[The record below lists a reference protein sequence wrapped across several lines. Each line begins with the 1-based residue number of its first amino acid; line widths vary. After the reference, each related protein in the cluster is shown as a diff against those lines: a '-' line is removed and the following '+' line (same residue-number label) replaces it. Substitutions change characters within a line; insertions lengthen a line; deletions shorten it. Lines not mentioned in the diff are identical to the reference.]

1 MSRTWL
7 AHHGILGQK
16 WGVRRY
22 ENPDGTLTEAGKKR
36 YNKQQTKER
45 NKNLDKNRSTMNDKD
60 LNDHIERLKKEKQLH
75 DLINPGEKY
84 VKDIMSDVG
93 KKVLT
98 AAAAGAALYAG
109 KALVSKF
116 LSKNPAKGLDDD
128 ALDKIISRLEKEERL
143 RKLSSP
149 NFDAKEF
156 ANAIFNG
163 GPKKK

>member
-1 MSRTWL
+1 MNETWL

-16 WGVRRY
+16 WGVRRF

-45 NKNLDKNRSTMNDKD
+45 NKNIDKNRTTMSDKD
-60 LNDHIERLKKEKQLH
+60 LNAHIDRLKKEKQLH
-75 DLINPGEKY
+75 DLLNPGEKY

-98 AAAAGAALYAG
+98 SVAAGAALYAG
-109 KALVSKF
+109 KYFVQKF
-116 LSKNPAKGLDDD
+116 LGKKTSSNLSDDELDAK
-128 ALDKIISRLEKEERL
+128 INRL
-143 RKLSSP
+143 RKENELAKLLSP
-149 NFDAKEF
+149 DFDAGEL
-156 ANAIFNG
+156 ASAIFNG